1 MIHNSMGMNTGTTLK
16 LFVTAS
22 MAVGG
27 LLFAVAAHAQ
37 FNSPISLSSS
47 PSSPAPRSAFTV
59 TASTPTFDRE
69 TADFEW
75 TVDGK
80 TRPELSGLG
89 MHQIQLTA
97 GAVGGATRIS
107 VTISPSIGEGGTAT
121 LTVNPSDLTLLWS
134 ADTTVPKWF
143 RGKALVV
150 PGAGITVSA
159 VPRIIL
165 GSSEVNPDTLIY
177 RWRLDSARIALSGAG
192 KRTFHFTASQT
203 PGATHQIDLTVED
216 IDGRIHKEG
225 RILIENSNTPKV
237 ALYQAS
243 PLGGPEFRSAG
254 RFTANPSLVDI
265 VAEPFFFPF
274 SSVPSLIYSW
284 SADGTETGASSQNP
298 RLLTVNGNNL
308 TNQGVSVNVIVTG
321 TTPLYMSHTA
331 SFNLFISQ

>member
-1 MIHNSMGMNTGTTLK
+1 MGGAL
-16 LFVTAS
+16 LAS
-22 MAVGG
+22 PV
-27 LLFAVAAHAQ
+27 HAQ
-37 FNSPISLSSS
+37 FNSPVSLSSS

-89 MHQIQLTA
+89 LHQIQLTA
-97 GAVGGATRIS
+97 GAVGSATRIS
-107 VTISPSIGEGGTAT
+107 VTVSPSIGEGGTAT
-121 LTVNPSDLTLLWS
+121 LTVNPSELTLLWS
-134 ADTTVPKWF
+134 ADTTVPKWY
-143 RGKALVV
+143 RGKALAV

-165 GSSEVNPDTLIY
+165 GSTEVNPDTLIY
-177 RWRLDSARIALSGAG
+177 RWRIDSARIALSGAG
-192 KRTFHFTASQT
+192 RRIFHFTASQT

-265 VAEPFFFPF
+265 IAEPFFFP
-274 SSVPSLIYSW
+274 SSSAAGLIYSW

-308 TNQGVSVNVIVTG
+308 TNQGVSVNVVVTG
-321 TTPLYMSHTA
+321 TTPSYMSHTA
-331 SFNLFISQ
+331 SFNLFITQ